1 MRIGGN
7 GKHIRIR
14 KMKIKYSFVVFLY
27 AYLNQIDLSLDRSRW
42 ESIDKLRDFYST
54 QISPKKVA
62 NYLIDKLGLN
72 VKKLNNLIFIGEESF
87 WDKIKDSLL
96 SSLKRDVI
104 LEDDKVYFLCQKLL
118 LLDHFL
124 EDGEQVHKLEIEKLR
139 VEFSKLTYGTI
150 KFKLVKKDRLK
161 ANSIEHF
168 LQNEI
173 LSTIKICE
181 FNKGYF

>member
-1 MRIGGN
+1 
-7 GKHIRIR
+7 
-14 KMKIKYSFVVFLY
+14 MKIKYSFVVFLY

-42 ESIDKLRDFYST
+42 EHLDNLRDFYRS

-62 NYLIDKLGLN
+62 NYLIDNLGLD
-72 VKKLNNLIFIGEESF
+72 VKKLNNLIFIGEESL

-118 LLDHFL
+118 LLDNFL
-124 EDGEQVHKLEIEKLR
+124 EDGEHVHKLEIEKLR
-139 VEFSKLTYGTI
+139 IEFSKLNYGTV
-150 KFKLVKKDRLK
+150 KFKLAKKDRLK
-161 ANSIEHF
+161 ANNIEHF
-168 LQNEI
+168 LQNET

>member
-104 LEDDKVYFLCQKLL
+104 LEDDKVYFLCQKL
-118 LLDHFL
+118 
-124 EDGEQVHKLEIEKLR
+124 
-139 VEFSKLTYGTI
+139 
-150 KFKLVKKDRLK
+150 
-161 ANSIEHF
+161 
-168 LQNEI
+168 
-173 LSTIKICE
+173 
-181 FNKGYF
+181 

>member
-1 MRIGGN
+1 
-7 GKHIRIR
+7 
-14 KMKIKYSFVVFLY
+14 MKINYSFVVFLY

-62 NYLIDKLGLN
+62 NYLADKLGLD
-72 VKKLNNLIFIGEESF
+72 VKKLNNLIFIGEESL

-118 LLDHFL
+118 LLDNFL

-139 VEFSKLTYGTI
+139 IEFSKLNYGTV
-150 KFKLVKKDRLK
+150 KFKLAKKDRLK
-161 ANSIEHF
+161 ANNIEHF
-168 LQNEI
+168 LQNET

>member
-1 MRIGGN
+1 M
-7 GKHIRIR
+7 
-14 KMKIKYSFVVFLY
+14 MKIKYSFVVFLY

-72 VKKLNNLIFIGEESF
+72 VEKLNYLFFINEESM

-118 LLDHFL
+118 LLDNFL
-124 EDGEQVHKLEIEKLR
+124 ENGEQVHRLEIEKLR
-139 VEFSKLTYGTI
+139 IEFSKLNYGTI
-150 KFKLVKKDRLK
+150 KFKLAKKDRLK
-161 ANSIEHF
+161 ANNIEHF

-173 LSTIKICE
+173 LRTIKICE

>member
-1 MRIGGN
+1 MVI
-7 GKHIRIR
+7 I
-14 KMKIKYSFVVFLY
+14 FLY

-62 NYLIDKLGLN
+62 NYLADKLRLD
-72 VKKLNNLIFIGEESF
+72 VKKLNNLIFIGEESL

-118 LLDHFL
+118 LLDNYL

-139 VEFSKLTYGTI
+139 IEFSKLNYGTV
-150 KFKLVKKDRLK
+150 KFKLAKKDRLK
-161 ANSIEHF
+161 ANNIEHF
-168 LQNEI
+168 LQNET

>member
-1 MRIGGN
+1 
-7 GKHIRIR
+7 
-14 KMKIKYSFVVFLY
+14 
-27 AYLNQIDLSLDRSRW
+27 
-42 ESIDKLRDFYST
+42 
-54 QISPKKVA
+54 
-62 NYLIDKLGLN
+62 
-72 VKKLNNLIFIGEESF
+72 
-87 WDKIKDSLL
+87 
-96 SSLKRDVI
+96 
-104 LEDDKVYFLCQKLL
+104 
-118 LLDHFL
+118 LDHFL

>member
-1 MRIGGN
+1 
-7 GKHIRIR
+7 
-14 KMKIKYSFVVFLY
+14 MKIKYSFVVFLY

-62 NYLIDKLGLN
+62 NYLADKLRLD
-72 VKKLNNLIFIGEESF
+72 VKKLNNLIFIGEESL

-118 LLDHFL
+118 LLDNYL

-139 VEFSKLTYGTI
+139 IEFSKLNYGTV
-150 KFKLVKKDRLK
+150 KFKLAKKDRLK
-161 ANSIEHF
+161 ANNIEHF
-168 LQNEI
+168 LQNET